1 MQNTSAVSP
10 LSPLAPYKQPLIP
23 QLIDLFGSMRFAIS
37 SLSILAVASIIGT
50 LLKQREPLINYVNQF
65 GPFWAELFRAASIY
79 EIYNA
84 WWFLVVLAFLITST
98 SLCVIRNSPK
108 MLREMRSWRDKVRS
122 SSLRSFHHHGEVIS
136 RDDVVATT
144 ARQSK
149 VLVGLGYR
157 VKPDVR
163 EDGTLLAAKRGST
176 NRLGYIF
183 THVGIVV
190 IAVGGLLDSELPLK
204 IMIKWYDRKPLPTEF
219 VSGEAPANTRLPA
232 SNPSY
237 RANVFV
243 PEGGNSG
250 LALLNTA
257 QGTMVQDLPFVI
269 ELKKFNV
276 EYYST
281 GMPKLFASD
290 VWVID
295 KATGKREEATIKV
308 NEPLITHGV
317 AIYQSSFDDGGSK
330 LTLLAKPLDG
340 GGKTFTVNTEVG
352 GSQSFARTGGEQL
365 RLEITAF
372 RPINVENTSKIDAPS
387 ADERKFKES
396 VAAVLSP
403 SALGRSKGLRNVGP
417 SVQYKLRDSAGQA
430 REYHVY
436 QLPVEID
443 GQSMFLAGVRD
454 NPNESFKFL
463 RIPAD
468 AKGDMDE
475 FIQLRAALSDPAMIN
490 QAAQLF
496 AKNAAPKGADQAAS
510 PDMESQLAQSAS
522 RALTTFAVGGLTSV
536 AEFIDKNV
544 PKAEQERASE
554 VILRV
559 LGSSLWELW
568 QVSRLRQ
575 GLPLAANDEVNNRF
589 IQNAQNALSDSYLFG
604 APFLLQLSDFKEIK
618 ASVFQVTRSPGK
630 NIVLLGSILLTLGIF
645 AMFYIRER
653 RIWCWISAKDGGT
666 SHSLYAMSATRR
678 TLLLDEDFAKLQQT
692 LEHYEHK
699 HAAPQT

>member
-1 MQNTSAVSP
+1 MQNTSNAS
-10 LSPLAPYKQPLIP
+10 PYKQAKQTVIP

-108 MLREMRSWRDKVRS
+108 MVREMRSWRDKVRS
-122 SSLRSFHHHGEVIS
+122 SSLRSFHHHGEVNS
-136 RDDVVATT
+136 HDDVAATT

-163 EDGTLLAAKRGST
+163 ADGTLLAAKRGST

-190 IAVGGLLDSELPLK
+190 IALGGLLDSELPLK

-232 SNPSY
+232 NNPSY

-250 LALLNTA
+250 LALLNTT

-330 LTLLAKPLDG
+330 LTLQARPLDG

-352 GSQSFARTGGEQL
+352 GSQSFSRVGGEPL

-372 RPINVENTSKIDAPS
+372 RPINVENTTKIDAPS

-403 SALGRSKGLRNVGP
+403 SASGRSKGLRNVGP

-468 AKGDMDE
+468 AKGEMDE
-475 FIQLRAALSDPAMIN
+475 FIQLRAALSDPVMID

-496 AKNAAPKGADQAAS
+496 AKNAAPKSVTDQTAN
-510 PDMESQLAQSAS
+510 PDMQNQLAQSAS
-522 RALTTFAVGGLTSV
+522 RALTTFAAGGLTSV

-568 QVSRLRQ
+568 QVARLRQ
-575 GLPLAANDEVNNRF
+575 GLPIAANDEINNRF

-699 HAAPQT
+699 HTAPQS